1 MDGSSLLQAL
11 WNWIL
16 MRLWTSTLGRHRPGA
31 LSGIR
36 LANSWRLAGSRSIE
50 GVIDMARAEAQALW
64 DGLLLGWANWLH
76 SIYIESD
83 SLEVVEA
90 VREPNGH
97 RIVGM
102 TFLDECRAIVV
113 GFVSTRL
120 SHCPREA
127 NKVANVIANL

>member
-1 MDGSSLLQAL
+1 VKLNTDAAVNLDSRKASTGCIIRYSSGQFLVACR
-11 WNWIL
+11 I
-16 MRLWTSTLGRHRPGA
+16 P
-31 LSGIR
+31 
-36 LANSWRLAGSRSIE
+36 IE
-50 GVIDMARAEAQALW
+50 GVIVVATAEAQALR
-64 DGLLLGWANWLH
+64 DGLRLAERIGCNN
-76 SIYIESD
+76 IYIESG

-90 VREPNGH
+90 VGEPDQH

-102 TFLDECRAIVV
+102 PFLDECRAIVV